1 MKDEDGLSGVR
12 NNHPFEV
19 SMYFAMMVVSQAGF
33 GDISA
38 TNTSEMIWMTVFFVM
53 GVLIFNYLV
62 ADFSA
67 TLMLADRAKY
77 VFQTS

>member
-12 NNHPFEV
+12 SDHPFAV

-38 TNTSEMIWMTVFFVM
+38 TNTTEMIWMTVFFAI

-62 ADFSA
+62 ADLSA
-67 TLMLADRAKY
+67 TLMLADRAK
-77 VFQTS
+77 